1 MHVPYWCVDIGGFQV
16 DMNMNH
22 VFEKKNQEYSERY
35 ALAVARISEF
45 MNEELVPSAF
55 KGYFESVCMFSQ
67 TLDKAQKAV
76 IDGSLYSYSLEELQ
90 SLNNE
95 LYKDVLPDNY
105 ENSWLNPDYACKMLG
120 KRMGRLLCASYASL
134 RSMIYEAFCGNLER
148 ITIEFELIIE
158 IYGIISL
165 EGKDGATSVKKAIF
179 YFHHDYCGY
188 LTELR
193 QRRLRTPEYNTIIR
207 ILDDC
212 ELNNPRYLYY
222 YGAYISENE
231 LKVAEYL
238 AKLSDVEVEKIADTF
253 VGGYVRGF
261 EAAGI
266 DFSER
271 INVEVRYPIG
281 FERVIKLACDKFRT
295 MGKKIV
301 MYMDDSRRIG
311 VSGTLPNRQY
321 AYDHRNDYILY
332 YTNRYLGLAKE
343 CLERAYNELK
353 DAMKVIA
360 GPACMETFGEADFI
374 PVNKETAINPDD
386 KMNSVITKHKSE
398 CAMILRKFAD
408 MEKVSFTIIAYPLPE
423 IGDRFD
429 EIFTATN
436 MVNMLDNSKYRDIQQ
451 KIIDTLD
458 KGEYVEVKGSGKNKT
473 ELRISL
479 HSLNDPE
486 KETNFENCTADVNIP
501 VGEVFTSPVLKGTNG
516 TLHVSKAFLEGL
528 EFKNL
533 SIEFKDGMVDSYSCE
548 NFDNEDQNKKYIEE
562 NILFRHSTL
571 PMGEFAIG
579 TNTTAYKMAND
590 FEIWRKLPILIAE
603 KTGPHFAVG
612 DTCYSDSED
621 FMTYNPDGKAIIARD
636 NEISVLRNTDRSKAY
651 FHCHT
656 DITIP
661 YDELD
666 YIRVHCGNGHILS
679 VIEGGRFVVPGTE
692 ELNEAF

>member
-1 MHVPYWCVDIGGFQV
+1 MDICS
-16 DMNMNH
+16 
-22 VFEKKNQEYSERY
+22 VFEDKNHEYSERY
-35 ALAVARISEF
+35 ELAVARISEF
-45 MNEELVPSAF
+45 ENEELVQGPF
-55 KGYFESVCMFSQ
+55 KEYFASICDFVK
-67 TLDKAQKAV
+67 TLDIAV
-76 IDGSLYSYSLEELQ
+76 KKVLDGSLYNASIQDLKE
-90 SLNNE
+90 LNNN
-95 LYKDVLPDNY
+95 LYDDIITPNY
-105 ENSWLNPDYACKMLG
+105 CDSWLNPDYACGMLG
-120 KRMGRLLCASYASL
+120 KRMGKMLCSTFASL

-148 ITIEFELIIE
+148 ITIELELIIE
-158 IYGIISL
+158 LYGIITL
-165 EGKDGATSVKKAIF
+165 EGKEGASNVKKAIF
-179 YFHHDYCGY
+179 YFHHDYCDY
-188 LTELR
+188 FTELR

-207 ILDDC
+207 ILDECD
-212 ELNNPRYLYY
+212 LKDFRYLYY
-222 YGAYISENE
+222 YGAYISDNE
-231 LKVAEYL
+231 LMVADYL
-238 AKLSDVEVEKIADTF
+238 SKLDAYELEKIADTF

-281 FERVIKLACDKFRT
+281 FELIIKLACDKFRA

-301 MYMDDSRRIG
+301 MYMDESRRIG
-311 VSGTLPNRQY
+311 VSGTLANRQY
-321 AYDHRNDYILY
+321 NYDHRNDFVLY

-343 CLERAYNELK
+343 CLERTYIELR

-360 GPACMETFGEADFI
+360 GPACMETFGEADFE

-386 KMNSVITKHKSE
+386 KMNSVITKHKTE
-398 CAMILRKFAD
+398 CAMLLRKFAD

-423 IGDRFD
+423 IGSKFD

-436 MVNMLDNSKYRDIQQ
+436 MVNMLDNGKYRDIQQ

-458 KGEYVEVKGSGKNKT
+458 KGEFVTVKGAGSNKT
-473 ELRISL
+473 MLRISL
-479 HSLNDPE
+479 HRLNNPE

-501 VGEVFTSPVLKGTNG
+501 VGEVFTSPVLKGTDG

-528 EFKNL
+528 EFENL
-533 SIEFKDGMVDSYSCE
+533 CIEFKDGMIDGYSCE
-548 NFDNEDQNKKYIEE
+548 NFENEDENKKYIEE
-562 NILFRHSTL
+562 NILFRHPTL

-579 TNTTAYKMAND
+579 TNTTAYRMAND
-590 FEIWRKLPILIAE
+590 YNIWRKLPILIAE

-636 NEISVLRNTDRSKAY
+636 NEVSALRNTDRSKAY

-666 YIRVHCGNGHILS
+666 YIRVHCDDGKVLS
-679 VIEGGRFVVPGTE
+679 VIEGGRFVIPGTE
-692 ELNEAF
+692 ELNNAF

>member
-1 MHVPYWCVDIGGFQV
+1 
-16 DMNMNH
+16 MNKNH
-22 VFEKKNQEYSERY
+22 IFEQKNQEYSERY

-45 MNEELVPSAF
+45 MNEELVPEAF
-55 KGYFESVCMFSQ
+55 TGYFESICMFSQ
-67 TLDKAQKAV
+67 TLDKALKAV
-76 IDGSLYSYSLEELQ
+76 IDDSLYSYSLEELQ

-95 LYKDVLPDNY
+95 LYRDVLSDNY

-148 ITIEFELIIE
+148 ITIELELIIE
-158 IYGIISL
+158 IYGIIAL
-165 EGKDGATSVKKAIF
+165 EGKDGAASVKKAIF
-179 YFHHDYCGY
+179 YFHHDYCDY

-207 ILDDC
+207 ILDEC
-212 ELNNPRYLYY
+212 ELSNPRYLYY

-238 AKLSDVEVEKIADTF
+238 SKLEDVEVEKIADTF

-281 FERVIKLACDKFRT
+281 FERVIKLACDKFRA
-295 MGKKIV
+295 MDKKIV

-360 GPACMETFGEADFI
+360 GPACMETFGEADFV

-451 KIIDTLD
+451 RIIDTLD
-458 KGEYVEVKGSGKNKT
+458 KGEYVEVKGLGDNRT
-473 ELRISL
+473 QLRIAL
-479 HSLNDPE
+479 HPLNDPE

-516 TLHVSKAFLEGL
+516 ILHVSRAFLEGL
-528 EFKNL
+528 EFINL
-533 SIEFKDGMVDSYSCE
+533 SIGFKDGMIDSYSCE
-548 NFDNEDQNKKYIEE
+548 NFESEEENKKYIEE

-590 FEIWRKLPILIAE
+590 FDIWRKLPILIAE

-636 NEISVLRNTDRSKAY
+636 NEISALRNTDRSKAY

-666 YIRVHCGNGHILS
+666 YIRVHCGDGQILS
-679 VIEGGRFVVPGTE
+679 VIEGGKFVVPGTE